1 MYINTKGLVLRETV
15 YKETSRI
22 LTVLTSDA
30 GKQTVTA
37 RGAKRRGSR
46 LAGASQLLAF
56 SDMTLYGDRGRWI
69 LTEARPIE
77 IFEPLR
83 ADLEKLTLGSYFA
96 ELLEAVSDEDI
107 PNPEILSLGL
117 NALFSLAEG
126 KKKDALVKSA
136 FELRLMCLA
145 GFEPDV
151 AACQVCGRTD
161 VSAPR
166 LDVAGGVIRCRDCR
180 DPENGGER
188 TVSLCPGSLDAMR
201 FITGCDAKK
210 VFSFSL
216 GDDAL
221 ARLSAAA
228 EAFVRTQ
235 LDRGFGTLEFYK
247 RIKET

>member
-1 MYINTKGLVLRETV
+1 MYLNTKGLVLREAV

-46 LAGASQLLAF
+46 IAGASQLLAF
-56 SDMTLYGDRGRWI
+56 SDMTLYGSRGRWV

-83 ADLEKLTLGSYFA
+83 SDLEKMSLGSYFA
-96 ELLEAVSDEDI
+96 ELLEAVSDEEI
-107 PNPEILSLGL
+107 PNPELLSLGL
-117 NALFSLAEG
+117 NALFALSEG
-126 KKKDALVKSA
+126 KRKNALVKSA

-151 AACQVCGRTD
+151 SACQVCGRTD

-166 LDVAGGVIRCRDCR
+166 LDLSGGVVRCRDCR
-180 DPENGGER
+180 GEEPAGR
-188 TVSLCPGSLDAMR
+188 AVPLCAGSLDAMR
-201 FITGCDAKK
+201 YIVGCDPKK
-210 VFSFSL
+210 LFSFTL
-216 GDDAL
+216 GDEAL
-221 ARLSAAA
+221 SRLSAAA
-228 EAFVRTQ
+228 EAFALTQ
-235 LDRGFGTLEFYK
+235 LDRGFGTLEFY
-247 RIKET
+247 RSIKEE